1 MAVVATAAAR
11 RARRRRGVR
20 TRRLVRGLVGAVAC
34 FALAEAITRLELV
47 DLRYLPRA
55 STVLARLVGLL
66 GQAEFLTAVAA
77 TLQAWAIG
85 LAIAVAV
92 AVPAGI
98 LLGSSRRC
106 YQATRALVEF
116 LRPIPSVAL
125 IPLAILLFGQGLQL
139 KTSLI
144 AYASFWPL
152 LFNTVYGVQDVDP
165 IAKDTARSFGLGRLA
180 VLGRVTL
187 PAASPFIATGVRV
200 ASAIALILAISTELL
215 AGAAGGIGSF
225 ILRASS
231 GGGNADLVYAATAM
245 TGVLGLVLN
254 WALLLV
260 AVAWQ
265 LATMGGRSIFFPP
278 LTEILSQARTSWL
291 SGPASSAFLTP
302 AVASDVLPS
311 LGRLLGGWL
320 LAVAAGVS
328 VGTAI
333 GLVRNLA
340 DYLDPVIEFVRA
352 IPPPAMIP
360 PFLVVLGLGSDM
372 KIALIAVGVVWPILL
387 NTIDGVR
394 SVDPVLMDTGRTFRT
409 GRLRRLGLIVLPSAS
424 PRIFAGLRVSLSLAL
439 ILMVISE
446 MVAASGGIGFT
457 IVQAE
462 RSFAITQMWAGI
474 LLLGVLGY
482 LLNSLLLLVERRVLA
497 WHRGA
502 RGTQESA

>member
-1 MAVVATAAAR
+1 MASVAAR
-11 RARRRRGVR
+11 RVRRAVR
-20 TRRLVRGLVGAVAC
+20 APRLARGLVGAVAC

-47 DLRYLPRA
+47 DPRYLPRA

-85 LAIAVAV
+85 LAIAVAA

-98 LLGSSRRC
+98 RLGSSRRC

-187 PAASPFIATGVRV
+187 PAASTFIATGVRV

-254 WALLLV
+254 WALLLVVV

-409 GRLRRLGLIVLPSAS
+409 GRLRRLVFIVLPSAS
-424 PRIFAGLRVSLSLAL
+424 PRIFAGLRVSLSLSL

-446 MVAASGGIGFT
+446 MVAATGGIGFT

-462 RSFAITQMWAGI
+462 RSFAIKQMWAGI

-482 LLNSLLLLVERRVLA
+482 LLNSLLLLVERGVLA